1 MNYGISLDI
10 DFLLNNLWAFDL
22 EIINIENPMYPG
34 YLSDYEK
41 YQKFFKFKD
50 LAKNYKGKFVVDA
63 PYIDLNPGSPEPLNQ
78 EITYKRTM
86 QCIEFAKKINAK
98 HIIFLSTF
106 LSNIKID
113 FYEKGWIS
121 NSIKFWDKILNQID
135 YDIEISLCNTFE
147 EFPDY
152 LLEISQNLNK
162 KLNISFDIGH
172 FLVYGNISLKEWYNK
187 IKDYLSFVI
196 LHSNDGEKDLHLS
209 IREGNLL
216 KSDFREIKQD
226 IMNSNTQIILKYF
239 DKTNYKKDLPII
251 KSF

>member
-106 LSNIKID
+106 LSNIKI
-113 FYEKGWIS
+113 FM
-121 NSIKFWDKILNQID
+121 
-135 YDIEISLCNTFE
+135 
-147 EFPDY
+147 
-152 LLEISQNLNK
+152 K
-162 KLNISFDIGH
+162 KDGL
-172 FLVYGNISLKEWYNK
+172 
-187 IKDYLSFVI
+187 VI
-196 LHSNDGEKDLHLS
+196 L
-209 IREGNLL
+209 
-216 KSDFREIKQD
+216 
-226 IMNSNTQIILKYF
+226 
-239 DKTNYKKDLPII
+239 
-251 KSF
+251 